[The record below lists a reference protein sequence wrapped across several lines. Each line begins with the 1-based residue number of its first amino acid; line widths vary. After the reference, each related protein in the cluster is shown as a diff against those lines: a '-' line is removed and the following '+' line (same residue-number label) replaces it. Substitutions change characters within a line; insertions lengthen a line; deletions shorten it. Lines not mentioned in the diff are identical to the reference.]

1 MGCWQRGRRGRRS
14 RASPR
19 AASGRASASAR
30 IAGREPRR
38 AREWSPPPRRRRC
51 QGLPTHAERG
61 ARRWQEGASATAA
74 EGTAVEA
81 CLLLHA
87 NYCASRERR
96 HHPQRLPSGWFH
108 PACRRRR
115 SRWRNFAH
123 PTTRMTSVR
132 RRTSHVAQVHPRIP
146 HRNRI
151 APRQRCRRR
160 CRPSQ
165 EGLTARN
172 GQTGRARLHDP
183 ILPRAAWK
191 TAQPPRRSPARNAS
205 RTSAGTL
212 GRKWAFA
219 RAAQPAQLRLSF
231 DEVGHVW
238 LAQMQQLISR
248 RRYSRLGGRTHAHC
262 RA

>member
-1 MGCWQRGRRGRRS
+1 M
-14 RASPR
+14 
-19 AASGRASASAR
+19 
-30 IAGREPRR
+30 
-38 AREWSPPPRRRRC
+38 
-51 QGLPTHAERG
+51 PTHAERG

-219 RAAQPAQLRLSF
+219 RAAQPAQLRSAATLIRRGWPCLACPNAAAHQQASSLTLGRPHARSLPGLIATPQQHFHSILIYILSCH
-231 DEVGHVW
+231 D
-238 LAQMQQLISR
+238 
-248 RRYSRLGGRTHAHC
+248 
-262 RA
+262 